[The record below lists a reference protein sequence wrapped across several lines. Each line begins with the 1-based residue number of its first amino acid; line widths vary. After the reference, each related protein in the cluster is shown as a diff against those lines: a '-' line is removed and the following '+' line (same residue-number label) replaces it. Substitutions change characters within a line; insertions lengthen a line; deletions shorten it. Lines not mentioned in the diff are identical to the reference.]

1 MSDNEEELVVMSPK
15 MKTICSNKG
24 NTKMTKYHN
33 KTSASEQSNSD
44 ITMRNESGTFEL
56 RTDSAKRAMKL
67 ANEKLHRSN
76 CHKYP
81 VGRFGY
87 NKYMAHHYLYMV
99 KVAEVCKIESYAEA
113 S

>member
-1 MSDNEEELVVMSPK
+1 MSEYGTEV
-15 MKTICSNKG
+15 G
-24 NTKMTKYHN
+24 
-33 KTSASEQSNSD
+33 TSDRSESD
-44 ITMRNESGTFEL
+44 EAITSDEAPQKL
-56 RTDSAKRAMKL
+56 RTNSAKRAMKL

>member
-1 MSDNEEELVVMSPK
+1 
-15 MKTICSNKG
+15 
-24 NTKMTKYHN
+24 
-33 KTSASEQSNSD
+33 
-44 ITMRNESGTFEL
+44 
-56 RTDSAKRAMKL
+56 MKL

>member
-1 MSDNEEELVVMSPK
+1 MSPK

-56 RTDSAKRAMKL
+56 RTDSAKRAMKS
-67 ANEKLHRSN
+67 ANEKLRWS
-76 CHKYP
+76 
-81 VGRFGY
+81 
-87 NKYMAHHYLYMV
+87 AHHRNPIVRYRYN
-99 KVAEVCKIESYAEA
+99 E
-113 S
+113 